1 MGHVGIALV
10 PTSVINK
17 GASRRVLKK
26 AGFLTRPA
34 SAATIPEVAKGPLC
48 LGTRRSVGQ
57 GRSKQRDEA
66 LEEAMEKPADT
77 QYPIHALL
85 RRRWS
90 PRAFDDRFIEP
101 EKLRS
106 LFEAARWAP
115 SSNNEQ
121 PWRFLVATKE
131 NTIEH
136 DLLFNCLVEGNQKWA
151 HRAPAL
157 LLSVAKLQFE
167 DGSPN
172 RHAFHDTGMAVEN
185 LIVQATAFGL
195 VAHQMAGFRIE
206 QARTDCKIP
215 AEYEPVAMIAVG
227 YPGDS
232 AQLSDRLRAR
242 EVQPRVR
249 NPLTE
254 FVYSAIWAQPSPLIR

>member
-1 MGHVGIALV
+1 
-10 PTSVINK
+10 
-17 GASRRVLKK
+17 
-26 AGFLTRPA
+26 
-34 SAATIPEVAKGPLC
+34 
-48 LGTRRSVGQ
+48 
-57 GRSKQRDEA
+57 
-66 LEEAMEKPADT
+66 LEKLADT
-77 QYPIHALL
+77 EYPIHDLL

-90 PRAFDDRFIEP
+90 PRAFDDRSIEP

-136 DLLFNCLVEGNQKWA
+136 DRLFSCLVEGNQKWA

-172 RHAFHDTGMAVEN
+172 RHALYDTGMAVEN
-185 LIVQATAFGL
+185 LVVQATALGL
-195 VAHQMAGFRIE
+195 VVHQMAGFRID
-206 QARTDCKIP
+206 QARTSCKIP
-215 AEYEPVAMIAVG
+215 ASYEPVAIIAVG
-227 YPGDS
+227 YPGDP
-232 AQLSDRLRAR
+232 AKLSDRLRAR
-242 EVQPRVR
+242 ETQPRVR
-249 NPLTE
+249 KPLTE
-254 FVYSAIWAQPSPLIR
+254 LVYSATWEQPSPLLR